1 MRRGRYVGVI
11 LVVEVGSVQ
20 MVLVLD
26 SPLTASFVQSKEML
40 PCLQYKN
47 KYPRMLAFFFTHP
60 AAGNQNDFCHLLQFL
75 SVILSRTDGHC
86 TNGVS
91 RKINLL

>member
-26 SPLTASFVQSKEML
+26 SPPTASFVQSKEML

-47 KYPRMLAFFFTHP
+47 KSPRMLAFFFTHP